1 MSIYWVVGFLLFL
14 LTLYIFVDREIYFYE
29 GTHLGPRI
37 QGWLYDRWAKK
48 YDQGKQASQARDA
61 EMLARPLVTALRE
74 APAPLVLDL
83 ATGTGRLP
91 LALLREPDFGGHIV
105 ALDISLGMLEQAAVK
120 LADYKTGVTLIRQS
134 GWPLPFPDETFDI
147 VCCLEAL
154 EVMPEMETP
163 LAELFRTLRPGGLLV
178 TSRGTEASGRRA
190 KVISAPDFVRLLER
204 TGFTQVEVTPWWKL
218 FDRVLARK
226 PGTLTPAGR
235 PRLSEVLLCPA
246 CKEPSLIETADA
258 LRCQRCGRKLPRTPE
273 GILLL

>member
-1 MSIYWVVGFLLFL
+1 MIYWIVGVVVFLVA
-14 LTLYIFVDREIYFYE
+14 LYLFVDREIYFYE

-37 QGWLYDRWAKK
+37 QAWLYDRWAKK

-61 EMLARPLVTALRE
+61 DMLARPLLTALQG
-74 APAPLVLDL
+74 ASQPLVLDL

-91 LALLREPDFGGHIV
+91 LALLREPDFDGHIL

-120 LADYKTGVTLIRQS
+120 LADYKTGVTLLRQS
-134 GWPLPFPDETFDI
+134 GWPLPFADETFDV

-163 LAELFRTLRPGGLLV
+163 LAELFRLLRPGGILL

-190 KVISAPDFVRLLER
+190 KVVPAPDFVRLLER
-204 TGFTQVEVTPWWKL
+204 KGFVQVEIMPWWKL

-226 PGTLTPAGR
+226 PGTLLPAGL
-235 PRLSEVLLCPA
+235 PRLEQALLCPA
-246 CKEPSLIETADA
+246 CRQPTLADAADA
-258 LRCQRCGRKLPRTPE
+258 LRCHRCKRTLLRTPE
-273 GILLL
+273 GIVLL